1 MIQKLKKISPLHNRS
16 EIRLQK
22 KIDERKFIERNDLKV
37 E

>member
-1 MIQKLKKISPLHNRS
+1 MIQKLKKISPLHTAE